1 MQRAS
6 AKGVQKCETVQV
18 PPSTGGHG
26 NGNGNGYNN
35 TQPYRSRYGYE
46 SFCHGLLRAHH
57 QHHLAKLPRAINALL
72 VQLYV
77 SHTHSISR
85 AQHIRVFESAFCT
98 ESKRKALR
106 ARYDSRSQ
114 LY

>member
-6 AKGVQKCETVQV
+6 AKGVQKCETVSGTDRPVTVTVTVQTGAG
-18 PPSTGGHG
+18 TGGHG

-57 QHHLAKLPRAINALL
+57 QHHLAKLPRAINAL
-72 VQLYV
+72 QLYV
-77 SHTHSISR
+77 SHTHSIFPER
-85 AQHIRVFESAFCT
+85 LLH
-98 ESKRKALR
+98 
-106 ARYDSRSQ
+106 
-114 LY
+114 